1 MDALTSAPVAD
12 VLARLSDE
20 AQAADGPLKARLTG
34 GSQDRGDAVAEL
46 LAGEAEDYKALY
58 HGYATNFLNVSAEF
72 GQFLYIC
79 ARARKAKRIV
89 ESARRSA
96 SPPSISPRLCMMV
109 VAVS

>member
-1 MDALTSAPVAD
+1 MDTLTSAPVAD

-20 AQAADGPLKARLTG
+20 AQVADGPLKARLTG

-46 LAGEAEDYKALY
+46 LAGEPEDYKALY

-79 ARARKAKRIV
+79 ARGRPNALWS
-89 ESARRSA
+89 SARRSA